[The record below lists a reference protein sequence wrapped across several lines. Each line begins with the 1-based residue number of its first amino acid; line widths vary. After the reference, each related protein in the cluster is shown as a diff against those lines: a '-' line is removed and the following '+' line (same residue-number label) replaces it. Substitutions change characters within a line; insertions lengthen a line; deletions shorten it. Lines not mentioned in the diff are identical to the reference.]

1 MLSFHDV
8 PNRVSLGSRPGG
20 ALPMI
25 RLKTARP
32 SSFLGP
38 RMAEKPP
45 LPTSIRLPTDLK
57 DFLKKQAGL
66 SNRKLAGQII
76 HILKEWR
83 AMVQRT
89 RARI

>member
-1 MLSFHDV
+1 M
-8 PNRVSLGSRPGG
+8 P
-20 ALPMI
+20 
-25 RLKTARP
+25 
-32 SSFLGP
+32 
-38 RMAEKPP
+38 EKPP
-45 LPTSIRLPTDLK
+45 QPTSIRLPLDLK
-57 DFLKKQAGL
+57 DFLKRQAAS